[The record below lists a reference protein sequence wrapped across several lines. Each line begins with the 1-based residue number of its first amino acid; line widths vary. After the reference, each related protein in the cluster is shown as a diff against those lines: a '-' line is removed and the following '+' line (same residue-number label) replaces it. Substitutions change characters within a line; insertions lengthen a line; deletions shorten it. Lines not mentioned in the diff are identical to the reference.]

1 MSKIPLKYICNFIH
15 NWLDSATIILVIC
28 LLVMVIIIWWNHIYN
43 NRDKFITI
51 LCFFAIIIIVFLLY
65 YHINLNLEI
74 IKINNI
80 MCSLAI
86 DMDAIIDSDI
96 KIPSKN
102 NSDDF
107 TIYNIIVLVVFLCWY
122 YLI

>member
-1 MSKIPLKYICNFIH
+1 MSKILLKYICNFIH

-51 LCFFAIIIIVFLLY
+51 LCFFATIIIILLLY

-86 DMDAIIDSDI
+86 DMDAIIERHKNSI
-96 KIPSKN
+96 KKQ
-102 NSDDF
+102 
-107 TIYNIIVLVVFLCWY
+107 
-122 YLI
+122 